1 MNHTVSVQTG
11 FKPAEMIFGKDNMS
25 QAFFER
31 EKLLPVHHSVI
42 QNKEHVLK
50 LSTELKNMAKSAQEN
65 LIQLR
70 HESHEKTNKNRID
83 KPFKVNDIVFV
94 LDRYNLPGNARPL
107 KSKFY
112 PSPYVV
118 VKPYFTTC
126 LVRRLA
132 DNFTAL
138 YSMDDLKLY
147 KGTDPIFATLPVQVN
162 KVLLHNFQ
170 DLIES
175 DFLTLLKY
183 DPLDI
188 PKGIQL
194 LDTVDPHEA
203 DTSNI
208 FTPIQPVKDEF
219 HPENDNS
226 PEQFFEVPDPHPR
239 QRVVDEPVGDDD
251 GEEDPP
257 EQGGPTTCS
266 RAAEKLKNTAATSPN
281 LKVDPLFNPPLHT
294 IDELEEDTN

>member
-25 QAFFER
+25 QAFFDR

-42 QNKEHVLK
+42 QNKDHVLK
-50 LSTELKNMAKSAQEN
+50 LSTELKNMAKSAQES

-94 LDRYNLPGNARPL
+94 LDRYNLPGNTRPL
-107 KSKFY
+107 KSKFF

-170 DLIES
+170 DLIET

-188 PKGIQL
+188 PQGIQL
-194 LDTVDPHEA
+194 LDTVDPREV

-219 HPENDNS
+219 HPEGDHS
-226 PEQFFEVPDPHPR
+226 PERATDPEPHPR
-239 QRVVDEPVGDDD
+239 QVPLEEPVGEDDV
-251 GEEDPP
+251 EEDPP
-257 EQGGPTTCS
+257 DQVGPVTRS
-266 RAAEKLKNTAATSPN
+266 RAAEKSKNAAVSLQN
-281 LKVDPLFNPPLHT
+281 SKVDPLLQPPLHT
-294 IDELEEDTN
+294 IDELEEES